1 MGAFFRTAIGDH
13 LLNDAPAI
21 LDWLFDDKK
30 FNNKHWTMG
39 TKRKLT
45 NRISKLDGFSPS
57 AFAKKTGGNEYPKI
71 QSKRNRKRQPYA
83 IFSSSE
89 SLGQDFIR
97 HIRNGI
103 AHGQAEF
110 YNVKGVSYIQITDKG
125 TKGQSAFIAM
135 PISHLERI
143 YQIYQEINKDTG
155 NYKKGKKQ

>member
-30 FNNKHWTMG
+30 FESKHWTRG
-39 TKRKLT
+39 AKRKLT
-45 NRISKLDGFSPS
+45 NQISELYGCPS
-57 AFAKKTGGNEYPKI
+57 SIFARKTGGNVYPEI
-71 QSKRNRKRQPYA
+71 RSKRNRKRQPYA

-103 AHGQAEF
+103 AHGQAKF
-110 YNVKGVSYIQITDKG
+110 YNVKGVSYIQIADKG

-135 PISHLERI
+135 PTSHLERI
-143 YQIYQEINKDTG
+143 YQIYQEIDKDTD
-155 NYKKGKKQ
+155 NYKKGKK

>member
-57 AFAKKTGGNEYPKI
+57 AFAKKAGGNEYPKI
-71 QSKRNRKRQPYA
+71 QSVLSIVLRTFNLPSVRQLFLA
-83 IFSSSE
+83 ATRRGTGGSSIPCS
-89 SLGQDFIR
+89 R
-97 HIRNGI
+97 R
-103 AHGQAEF
+103 
-110 YNVKGVSYIQITDKG
+110 T
-125 TKGQSAFIAM
+125 
-135 PISHLERI
+135 
-143 YQIYQEINKDTG
+143 
-155 NYKKGKKQ
+155 